1 MEYSPPPFFKR
12 GPSLFARL
20 AFFSLLSLA
29 LLFADVRFNYL
40 DDIRRGVGTILY
52 PLQKLADLPAELSIR
67 VGDFFTTQ
75 STLRGEYE
83 RLRREN
89 FVNAGLLQAQQALI
103 VENENLR
110 SLLALRP
117 RVDPSALVAEILY
130 TARDPFV
137 RQVVVDK
144 GSSNGVKI
152 GAPVID
158 ALGVIGQVHRVYPW
172 AAEVALIS
180 DREQAVP
187 AQVVRNGLRAIVFGL
202 GYDGA
207 LEVRFMPV
215 NADIE
220 TGDVLVTSG
229 IDGIYPPG
237 LPVAVVAKVERND
250 AYPFARISCR
260 PSSGVGSHRQV
271 MVLSSIQ
278 DYPARPVAPAASPV
292 KSRKAKRGE

>member
-20 AFFSLLSLA
+20 AFFSLLSLS
-29 LLFADVRFNYL
+29 LLFADVRFKYL
-40 DDIRRGVGTILY
+40 EDIRRGVGTILY
-52 PLQKLADLPAELSIR
+52 PMQKLTDLPAELGIR
-67 VGDFFTTQ
+67 IADFFTTQ
-75 STLRGEYE
+75 STLRNEYE
-83 RLRREN
+83 RLRHEN
-89 FVNAGLLQAQQALI
+89 FINAGLLQAQQALI

-110 SLLALRP
+110 ALLALRS
-117 RVDPSALVAEILY
+117 RVDSSAQVAEILY
-130 TARDPFV
+130 AARDPFI

-144 GSSNGVKI
+144 GSSQDIKV

-172 AAEVALIS
+172 ASEVALIT

-187 AQVVRNGLRAIVFGL
+187 TQVVRNGLRAVVFGL

-207 LEVRFMPV
+207 LEVRFMPI

-220 TGDVLVTSG
+220 IGDVLVTSG
-229 IDGIYPPG
+229 IDGLYPAG
-237 LPVAVVAKVERND
+237 LPVAVVTHIERND

-271 MVLSSIQ
+271 MVLSSVEG
-278 DYPARPVAPAASPV
+278 YPARPVAPLAAPRSP
-292 KSRKAKRGE
+292 KRGE